1 MSEISMNKLPAP
13 TWNWL
18 QLNDRRI
25 ALPAEARQAVF
36 TTVMLPEEVT
46 IPGGKKNLEWHGL
59 LQAYSRTNR
68 TSGYCHECRRRIK

>member
-46 IPGGKKNLEWHGL
+46 IPGGKKNLEW
-59 LQAYSRTNR
+59 T
-68 TSGYCHECRRRIK
+68 